1 MNFRQIEIFKAVMET
16 GTVTGAARRLH
27 ISQPAVSKMLG
38 QLERALGFAA
48 FDRLKG
54 RLVPTAEARALYGQ
68 IERAYLGMDYLSR
81 FATDLRE
88 LRRGHLVVSVL
99 PTLSVNWMP
108 PIVAR
113 FLRDHPGIT
122 LSLLTRTSS
131 KVMEWVA
138 EQQVDVGIAMLT
150 MDDPMVEHELLWDCE
165 AVCVLPAG
173 HPLAEKTVIE
183 ARDLADEAFISLS
196 STDNSRRNVDRVLE
210 AEGVRARVVVDTVLA
225 ATACGLVAQGVGISI
240 VDPMTAAQYTD
251 AGVVARRFKPQVTF
265 DFQLLR
271 PLHRPRAQVVDHFID
286 YLKQAVPEAISADKL
301 VPLPA

>member
-38 QLERALGFAA
+38 QLERDLGFAA

-54 RLVPTAEARALYGQ
+54 RLVPTAEARSLYGQ
-68 IERAYLGMDYLSR
+68 IERAYLGMDYLTR

-108 PIVAR
+108 AIVAR

-122 LSLLTRTSS
+122 LSLLTRTSA

-138 EQQVDVGIAMLT
+138 EQQVDLGIAMLT
-150 MDDPMVEHELLWDCE
+150 ADDPMIEHELLWDCE
-165 AVCVLPAG
+165 AVCILPAG
-173 HPLAEKTVIE
+173 HELAKKTVIE
-183 ARDLADEAFISLS
+183 AHDLQDQPFISLS

-210 AEGVRARVVVDTVLA
+210 AEDVRVRVVVDTILS
-225 ATACGLVAQGVGISI
+225 ATACGLVAEGVGISI
-240 VDPMTAAQYTD
+240 VDPMTAAHY
-251 AGVVARRFKPQVTF
+251 ANSGIVARRFKPRVTF

-286 YLKQAVPEAISADKL
+286 YLKQAVPEAVNADK
-301 VPLPA
+301 VASLPA